1 MGARE
6 PGGGFP
12 VEVYERGSWYPQPT
26 VGPCTG
32 LGIGWPIQLLAMNRY
47 LTPIALKNPAMSG
60 FLALMN
66 ISPGG
71 KI

>member
-12 VEVYERGSWYPQPT
+12 VGVYERGSWYPQPT

-32 LGIGWPIQLLAMNRY
+32 LGIGWPIQLLANV
-47 LTPIALKNPAMSG
+47 KKCQGSG
-60 FLALMN
+60 PHEYQPRREDLA
-66 ISPGG
+66 
-71 KI
+71 